1 MKFPRILPVWRY
13 GRNRGSLRDVAFLP
27 QLLRIPADLIIR
39 TIRKALLSE
48 KEQMKINR
56 KTLSLII
63 ASLCGTSAS
72 AYAVGQ
78 EIPQTIPTASSGRIA
93 DNSASGDGTISSD
106 PRMGSI
112 RSMEPGV
119 PFSPAAAQPVAF
131 HQPEFHVPGTLA
143 SHQAASSSSSCES
156 ISSCSDFGTSWVE
169 TEALL
174 WWGKGFTNTPQIMAG
189 NTAGGL
195 PVNVLSGGEDNPV
208 GNEMFVGMRATVG
221 KWLDCDKNYG
231 LQGRVY
237 GLFGGES
244 TRTFG
249 NDGRSNGVAYFDVS
263 QGPSFYLV
271 NLDASP
277 NGANT
282 GTITETSDINFIGA
296 DASLRTL
303 MIGDSSHRVDLLTG
317 YTFMRLDS
325 GYTLETSVTDGIT
338 NPIQNGTVI
347 VTRDN
352 FGTKNTFHG
361 GHIGFNSDLT
371 SGRFTLSLLGKVAL
385 GNMEQRTQ
393 TTGFY
398 SETAPNSAPVTE
410 NRGLFAQ
417 PQNSITTSRDRFTFL
432 PEAGAKLKYRLG
444 RGQLGVGY
452 SLLVMPNVALAA
464 DQIDTSIDFANIN
477 GNMSRPLPQ
486 FRTDTYFLHG
496 LDLGYTF
503 QF

>member
-1 MKFPRILPVWRY
+1 
-13 GRNRGSLRDVAFLP
+13 
-27 QLLRIPADLIIR
+27 
-39 TIRKALLSE
+39 
-48 KEQMKINR
+48 MKINR

-78 EIPQTIPTASSGRIA
+78 DVPQSSPLASSGRIA
-93 DNSASGDGTISSD
+93 DNSASGEGTVGSD
-106 PRMGSI
+106 PRMGNI
-112 RSMEPGV
+112 RSMEPSV
-119 PFSPAAAQPVAF
+119 PFAQTTNHPVSFQPA
-131 HQPEFHVPGTLA
+131 EFHVPGTLA
-143 SHQAASSSSSCES
+143 SHHASSSRSCES
-156 ISSCSDFGTSWVE
+156 GSGCESMASCGDLGTSWVE
-169 TEALL
+169 TEAIL
-174 WWGKGFTNTPQIMAG
+174 WWGKGFTNTPLIMSG
-189 NTAGGL
+189 NTPGGL

-208 GNEMFVGMRATVG
+208 GNEMFAGMRVTAG

-237 GLFGGES
+237 GLFGSETS
-244 TRTFG
+244 QTFG
-249 NDGRSNGVAYFDVS
+249 NTGVSNGVAYFDVNA
-263 QGPSFYLV
+263 GPSFYLV

-282 GTITETSDINFIGA
+282 GTITESTDLNFIGA

-303 MIGDSSHRVDLLTG
+303 MIGDSAHRIDLLTG

-361 GHIGFNSDLT
+361 GHIGFASDLT
-371 SGRFTLSLLGKVAL
+371 SGRFTMSLLGKVAL

-393 TTGFY
+393 TSGFY
-398 SETAPNSAPVTE
+398 SETPPNSPAATE
-410 NRGLFAQ
+410 DRGLFAQ
-417 PQNSITTSRDRFTFL
+417 PQNSGTTSRDRFTFL

-444 RGQLGVGY
+444 RGQIGVGY
-452 SLLVMPNVALAA
+452 TLLVMPNVALAA
-464 DQIDTSIDFANIN
+464 DQIDTTIDFANIN
-477 GNMSRPLPQ
+477 GVMSRPLPRFQ
-486 FRTDTYFLHG
+486 TDTYFLHG
-496 LDLGYTF
+496 LDLGYTV